1 MENAVNKYETVFVLN
16 ATLTEEATAALV
28 RKFADLIASDTAAPE
43 INEIGK
49 RKLAYLI
56 DDMSEG
62 YYVQMDFSAT
72 PKFVAELERIFGITE
87 GVMRSIVVKK
97 PE

>member
-1 MENAVNKYETVFVLN
+1 MEKVQKYETVFVIN

-28 RKFADLIASDTAAPE
+28 KKFADLIASDTQAPE
-43 INEIGK
+43 VKEIGK
-49 RKLAYLI
+49 KKLAYLI

-62 YYVQMDFSAT
+62 YYVQMNFSAT

-87 GVMRSIVVKK
+87 GIIRSIVVKQ

>member
-28 RKFADLIASDTAAPE
+28 QKFADLIASDTAAPE

-87 GVMRSIVVKK
+87 GVMRSIVVRK

>member
-28 RKFADLIASDTAAPE
+28 QKFADLIASDTAAPE

-87 GVMRSIVVKK
+87 GVMRSIIVRK